1 MKRPSKNLLAV
12 LRDWRPT
19 VPGEMASL
27 APDKARSPAE
37 LVAAVIARFK
47 LTDQLSESAVL
58 KAWAEAAGPL
68 HARHTQP
75 RALRNGTLIVSV
87 SNSSLLSELRTY
99 AKRVILQRL
108 QAKFGAQRVRDIA
121 FRLDG

>member
-1 MKRPSKNLLAV
+1 MKRPSKNLIAA
-12 LRDWRPT
+12 LRAWRPT

-27 APDKARSPAE
+27 APDKARGAAE
-37 LVAAVIARFK
+37 LVTAAMTRFK
-47 LTDQLSESAVL
+47 LTDQLNESAVI
-58 KAWAEAAGPL
+58 KAWAEAAGPM

-87 SNSSLLSELRTY
+87 SNSALLAELRTY
-99 AKRVILQRL
+99 AKRFILKNL
-108 QAKFGAQRVRDIA
+108 QAKFGANRVRDIA

>member
-1 MKRPSKNLLAV
+1 
-12 LRDWRPT
+12 
-19 VPGEMASL
+19 MAAL
-27 APDKARSPAE
+27 APDNARSTAE
-37 LVAAVIARFK
+37 LVAAAMTRFK
-47 LTDQLSESAVL
+47 LTDQLNEPAVI

-87 SNSSLLSELRTY
+87 SNSALLSELRTF

-108 QAKFGAQRVRDIA
+108 QAQFGANRVRDIA